1 MKIGFSLAVFSL
13 AVPLL
18 LPFASALSA
27 AVPVL
32 NPSAAQVAVRNASE
46 LVAALGNAK
55 PGQTLMLADGTYDV
69 SAVEPLRIRVDSV
82 GLYGASRDPAKVVLK
97 GQGFGGSNTD
107 EEMIKIEATHST
119 LAYLTIRDVRSN
131 GLKIQS
137 GGNTGLLVHN
147 VDFIDICERS
157 IKGPDA
163 PVSLG
168 GIVRY
173 CLFEQVTPITAAIPN
188 LNFDGDYIAGMDMMK
203 IDGWRIHD
211 NTFKN
216 IRGMHGGGRAGVF
229 LWNGCKNVVVERNLF
244 IGCDRAI
251 AFGNPS
257 GPVSEMEG
265 GSIRNNFIVAGAGI
279 AIEVCH
285 STASSVYHNTV
296 YSANP
301 SFSRTFSFFAN
312 ASGNTSGNA
321 VKNNLVLGHLS
332 IESGTAPD
340 TAGNLFV
347 ASAPGWFQSPA
358 AGDLHLSAA
367 ATAAIDKGVPLPEI
381 TDDFDGLARAGIPD
395 IGADEIAPV
404 SAVSGRGKGTAGR
417 GDGNPGMRPVA
428 GYPGIIRNG
437 ARFGWNGRKSCW
449 AD

>member
-1 MKIGFSLAVFSL
+1 MEIGYSLAAPLSL
-13 AVPLL
+13 ACSL
-18 LPFASALSA
+18 FA
-27 AVPVL
+27 AVPPL
-32 NPSAAQVAVRNASE
+32 SPSAAQVVVRNTSE

-82 GLYGASRDPAKVVLK
+82 GLFGASRDPAKVVLK

-163 PVSLG
+163 PVSTG

-244 IGCDRAI
+244 IGCDRGI

-285 STASSVYHNTV
+285 STASSIYHNTV

-301 SFSRTFSFFAN
+301 SFTRTLSFFAN
-312 ASGNTSGNA
+312 ASGNA
-321 VKNNLVLGHLS
+321 VKNNLVMGHLS
-332 IESGTAPD
+332 VESGTSPD

-347 ASAPGWFQSPA
+347 ASAPDWFRNPV
-358 AGDLHLSAA
+358 AGDLHLTTAA
-367 ATAAIDKGVPLPEI
+367 KAAIDKGVPLPEI
-381 TDDFDGLARAGIPD
+381 TDDFDGIARAGTPD
-395 IGADEIAPV
+395 IGADEFAPV
-404 SAVSGRGKGTAGR
+404 SAVFRRGI
-417 GDGNPGMRPVA
+417 GNVGMRPVS
-428 GYPGIIRNG
+428 GFRGFIRNG
-437 ARFGWNGRKSCW
+437 ERFGWNGRKSW
-449 AD
+449 LAD